1 MHPRD
6 GDSHQE
12 SVVSPP
18 GRTDIDEAPL
28 SMLVPTLVAATGIVV
43 LGVSSM
49 KIISAM
55 IQHAVPA
62 SF

>member
-1 MHPRD
+1 M
-6 GDSHQE
+6 E
-12 SVVSPP
+12 V
-18 GRTDIDEAPL
+18 DEAPL
-28 SMLVPTLVAATGIVV
+28 SMLVPTLVAAVGIVV
-43 LGVSSM
+43 LGLSSM